1 MKLTRRLMTCL
12 FTVTVLFS
20 VTVAVAPA
28 ASADTAVTVNTTVD
42 EAQAGDGTCS
52 LREATLY
59 ANGTAEP
66 DCAPGTASG
75 ATTISVPSGLFRL
88 RGQVLTLTGAARLVG
103 AGPGAT
109 TVDAAGASQVF
120 FIGDTASVAIAGIT
134 ITGGVTGQITGGGT
148 VFGLPGGA
156 INNNGTLALD
166 HVIVTGNHT
175 SAGATSTD
183 CTNVSGGCQ
192 GGNGGDGGGIANN
205 GTLTI
210 ANSAVTAN
218 STGAGASGTRGNNGS
233 PAAPGS
239 AGGPGGTS
247 GNGGNG
253 GGIVNFQTLTIT
265 NSTVAGNTTGN
276 GALGADGGSG
286 TRSHIGGPGSS
297 GGNGGFGGGIE
308 NSGRLVISGS
318 TISGNET
325 GTGGTGGTGGN
336 GDSGDNGGDGGP
348 GGVGGEGGG
357 IASTTDMT
365 ITNSTIADNSAAP
378 SGASGPG
385 GLLFGNTP
393 GPVGGANGGGIEVF
407 AMGTTLTHVTV
418 AFNRAAGI
426 GGGVNGDGGTIT
438 AGNSIIASNEATT
451 SPNCDGVITDQGGNV
466 EFGAS
471 SCPAG
476 FLRADPR
483 LGTLGNNGGPTQTI
497 ALQPGSAAIH
507 HVRTCVLSRDQRS
520 AGRPVGSACDSGA
533 YEVAPP
539 SLSAVSAGGLT
550 TTSATIAAA
559 VNPNLQDASVVV
571 NYGRT
576 QSYGSAS
583 PPLDVGA
590 GNAATRF
597 TASLTGLAPGTTY
610 HYEVVAMN
618 ADGRS
623 TSSDQVFTTLPPLS
637 ASIAR
642 AITTGSA
649 LSLTIACA
657 GGSGPGKCSGTIRL
671 AAHGVAKTA
680 HTTRR
685 PGKHS
690 GGKSLLVAAH
700 AYAVASGRRVTV
712 KVRLN
717 RAGLKL
723 LGAHYV
729 LSATLSLSGTTRLSR
744 RITFRYRKLMHKFSY
759 EWSFPPGS
767 ASGAATELTVGPLP
781 RGGSVIAICHGG
793 GCPFSVRRFAPKRG
807 QVVLAPIF
815 RHSPLHPG
823 ASLQLEA
830 LAPNQVGEVDVFGI
844 RPGQNVSVL
853 QLCLPPGTTRPAR
866 CA

>member
-1 MKLTRRLMTCL
+1 MTFLIAATGL
-12 FTVTVLFS
+12 FTVALAFT
-20 VTVAVAPA
+20 PA
-28 ASADTAVTVNTTVD
+28 ASADTTVTVSTTVD

-75 ATTISVPSGLFRL
+75 ITTITVPAGLYRL
-88 RGQVLTLTGAARLVG
+88 RGQVLTLTKTAALMG
-103 AGPGAT
+103 AGAGTT
-109 TVDAAGASQVF
+109 TVDAAGASQAF
-120 FIGDTASVAIAGIT
+120 FVQDTANVAITGVT

-148 VFGLPGGA
+148 VFGLPGGG
-156 INNNGTLALD
+156 INNNGTLALN

-175 SAGATSTD
+175 SGGSTSTD
-183 CTNVSGGCQ
+183 CTNVTGGCQ

-210 ANSAVTAN
+210 ANSAITAN

-239 AGGPGGTS
+239 QGGPGGVS
-247 GNGGNG
+247 GTGGQG
-253 GGIVNFQTLTIT
+253 AGIVNFQTLTIT
-265 NSTVAGNTTGN
+265 NSTIAGNTTGA
-276 GALGADGGSG
+276 GAPGATGGSG
-286 TRSHIGGPGSS
+286 TRNSIGGNGSS

-325 GTGGTGGTGGN
+325 GAGGTGGTGGN
-336 GDSGDNGGDGGP
+336 GDNGATGGAGGP

-365 ITNSTIADNSAAP
+365 ITNSTITDNSAAP
-378 SGASGPG
+378 SGMSGPG
-385 GLLFGNTP
+385 GLINGLTP

-438 AGNSIIASNEATT
+438 AGNSIIASNQATT
-451 SPNCDGVITDQGGNV
+451 SPNCDGVITDQGGNI

-483 LGTLGNNGGPTQTI
+483 LGPLANNGGPTQTI

-507 HVRTCVLSRDQRS
+507 HVRTCVLSRDQRG
-520 AGRPVGSACDSGA
+520 AARPVGSACDSGA

-539 SLSAVSAGGLT
+539 SLTGISAGGIT
-550 TTSATIAAA
+550 TTSATVAAA
-559 VNPNLQDASVVV
+559 VNPNLQDGSVVV

-576 QSYGSAS
+576 QSYGSS
-583 PPLDVGA
+583 TPPLDVGA
-590 GNAATRF
+590 GNASAPF
-597 TASLTGLAPGTTY
+597 TAALTGLAPGTTY
-610 HYEVVAMN
+610 HYDVVATN

-623 TSSDQVFTTLPPLS
+623 TSSDHVFTTLPPLS

-642 AITTGSA
+642 ATTTGSA
-649 LSLTIACA
+649 LSVTIACA
-657 GGSGPGKCSGTIRL
+657 GGSGPGRCSGTIRL
-671 AAHGVAKTA
+671 TARGVTKRPHAKK
-680 HTTRR
+680 HR
-685 PGKHS
+685 GKPQ
-690 GGKSLLVAAH
+690 LVATR

-717 RAGLKL
+717 RAGQRL
-723 LGAHYV
+723 LNAHYV
-729 LSATLSLSGTTRLSR
+729 LSTTLSLRGTTRLTR
-744 RITFRYRKLMHKFSY
+744 AITFRYRKLTHKFTY

-767 ASGAATELTVGPLP
+767 TSGAATELTVGPLP

-793 GCPFSVRRFAPKRG
+793 GCPFSVRRFAPRHG
-807 QVVLAPIF
+807 QVALAPIF
-815 RHSPLHPG
+815 GQHPLHPG
-823 ASLQLEA
+823 ATLQIEA
-830 LAPNQVGEVDVFGI
+830 LAPNQVGEVDIFGI

-853 QLCLPPGTTRPAR
+853 RLCLPPGTTRPAR